1 VTNVTYLNL
10 PMALLGRW
18 RAEWDNDD
26 GRSEYHIFVR
36 NGRLAVEAIDYV
48 DREAYVISNVVCD
61 SKSVAFDTLMRSTGR
76 KGHLVLELKSA
87 GRVDLTFTFTDICAA
102 VRSGD

>member
-18 RAEWDNDD
+18 RAEWDSDD
-26 GRSEYHIFVR
+26 GRSEYHIFIR
-36 NGRLAVEAIDYV
+36 NGRVAVEAIDYV
-48 DREAYVISNVVCD
+48 DREAYVISNIVCD

-87 GRVDLTFTFTDICAA
+87 SRVDLTFTFTDICAA